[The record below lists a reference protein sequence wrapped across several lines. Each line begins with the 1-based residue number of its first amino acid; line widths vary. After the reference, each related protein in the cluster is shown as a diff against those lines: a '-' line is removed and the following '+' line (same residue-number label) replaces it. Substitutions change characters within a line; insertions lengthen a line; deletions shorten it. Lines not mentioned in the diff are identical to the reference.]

1 MEEVFLIL
9 YHESSNRSVDYLR
22 DLIKEIDSRN
32 KKFIISSHS
41 VVPSDII
48 LRSSGFFYDPEN
60 ILVDLDPWMIYWIKV
75 GNKKIH
81 SPYLSYG
88 SISHKS
94 YGLAAFKNFLN
105 GISLANQLGY
115 NLIHV
120 MDYDFLPDFEDLES
134 NKNAMISDDVNFIA
148 YKNGDS
154 EMLGCFSVKLEKNIK
169 LNLTNLDLHSLFSSF
184 RYFTERVLFHFIRS
198 WFPENK
204 TLCKEKSIQK
214 HGRSDSFMDP
224 LHLESL
230 IYQCPQDS
238 RLKMFINSL
247 HISKTSEI
255 IVYGS
260 IEKKDIF
267 LDPHSWVIVD
277 LGCKHEIK
285 HADIYIN
292 GKLSRKWDISDE
304 EKFNKYVSVNRVE
317 MI

>member
-1 MEEVFLIL
+1 
-9 YHESSNRSVDYLR
+9 
-22 DLIKEIDSRN
+22 
-32 KKFIISSHS
+32 
-41 VVPSDII
+41 
-48 LRSSGFFYDPEN
+48 
-60 ILVDLDPWMIYWIKV
+60 MIYWIKV

-88 SISHKS
+88 SLSHKS

-134 NKNAMISDDVNFIA
+134 NKNSMISDDVNFIA
-148 YKNGDS
+148 YKNADS
-154 EMLGCFSVKLEKNIK
+154 EMLGCFSLKLEQSINF
-169 LNLTNLDLHSLFSSF
+169 NLTNLDLHSLFLPF
-184 RYFTERVLFHFIRS
+184 RYFTERALFHFIKS

-224 LHLESL
+224 YHIESL
-230 IYQCPQDS
+230 IYQCPNDL
-238 RLKMFINSL
+238 RLKMFINGL
-247 HISKTSEI
+247 HISKTNEI
-255 IVYGS
+255 IIYVPT
-260 IEKKDIF
+260 EKKEIT

-277 LGCKHEIK
+277 LGCKDEIK
-285 HADIYIN
+285 HADIYIS

-304 EKFNKYVSVNRVE
+304 EKFNKYVSANRIE
-317 MI
+317 IL